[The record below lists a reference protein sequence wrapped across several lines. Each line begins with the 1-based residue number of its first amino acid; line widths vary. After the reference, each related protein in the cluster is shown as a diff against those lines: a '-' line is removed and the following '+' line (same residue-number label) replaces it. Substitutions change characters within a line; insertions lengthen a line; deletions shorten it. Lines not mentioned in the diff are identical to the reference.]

1 MFPMPLPQVL
11 AVSVVVLAC
20 GCAATT
26 TGLGKR
32 NLDVQTRMT
41 DTVFLEPVSPHD
53 RTVLVQVRNTS
64 DRADFDIA
72 GAVKASIAA
81 RGWPHPFDFGRPHSP
96 NPTSA

>member
-1 MFPMPLPQVL
+1 MFPIPLPQVL

-41 DTVFLEPVSPHD
+41 DTVFLEPVSP
-53 RTVLVQVRNTS
+53 
-64 DRADFDIA
+64 
-72 GAVKASIAA
+72 
-81 RGWPHPFDFGRPHSP
+81 P
-96 NPTSA
+96 